1 MLRGCFA
8 ASANRTFHIARSTL
22 CSAVGKSKGLQW
34 VGANASVPTS
44 PLNTLQTDF
53 EGWMGNRMNPSNTS
67 ELICILFQ
75 PKRDIMPDICDS
87 HLLYKHYKQN
97 KLLLCYCIHNS
108 DVQPDYR

>member
-1 MLRGCFA
+1 MLNRAYTGLSLATASGC
-8 ASANRTFHIARSTL
+8 N
-22 CSAVGKSKGLQW
+22 G
-34 VGANASVPTS
+34 SVCIV

-53 EGWMGNRMNPSNTS
+53 EGWMGNRMNPFNTS

-87 HLLYKHYKQN
+87 HLLYEHYKQN

-108 DVQPDYR
+108 DAQPDCR